1 MPPDYLLSS
10 SESAS
15 PSPVPLA
22 GGSQSDMSDSRPY
35 ASSSTGAT
43 LKRRASSSFEDVQE
57 EASRK
62 RLKDDYQDT
71 PPDGSN
77 GAEESTAANID
88 GKALADELEQE
99 LQCACC
105 SALVY
110 RPVVVV
116 PCQHFFCGRYARIDV
131 IATYAHMRPHSCV
144 VMWIQV
150 SACPPIMRTSWTCL
164 RAGSLCPCWDQRSP
178 CSCDSVYH

>member
-1 MPPDYLLSS
+1 MPPDYLRSY

-15 PSPVPLA
+15 PSPVPPTGVL
-22 GGSQSDMSDSRPY
+22 QSNVFELQPY

-43 LKRRASSSFEDVQE
+43 MKRRASSSFEDVQE
-57 EASRK
+57 ETSRK
-62 RLKDDYQDT
+62 RIKEDYEDSS
-71 PPDGSN
+71 PGSSSS
-77 GAEESTAANID
+77 AEESAAANID

-110 RPVVVV
+110 RPVIVV
-116 PCQHFFCGRYARIDV
+116 PCQHFFCGRYVCIDL
-131 IATYAHMRPHSCV
+131 TETRAHMRPHSCV

-150 SACPPIMRTSWTCL
+150 SVCLPIRRPS
-164 RAGSLCPCWDQRSP
+164 
-178 CSCDSVYH
+178 